1 MGMTIIEK
9 ILTKAGG
16 VKVRPGDL
24 ATVKVDISCLFDL
37 PKLLRYLWPIL
48 ELEFVSNALC
58 DVNYC

>member
-24 ATVKVDISCLFDL
+24 ATVKVDISSF
-37 PKLLRYLWPIL
+37 
-48 ELEFVSNALC
+48 
-58 DVNYC
+58 